1 MLGVL
6 GGINIWMDTALKINS
21 LPTLHVAV
29 SPVKLGHVAPPAR
42 IG

>member
-6 GGINIWMDTALKINS
+6 GGINIWMDTVVKINS

-29 SPVKLGHVAPPAR
+29 SPARLG
-42 IG
+42 